1 VYTNATSPL
10 RRYLDLL
17 VQRQMHSALLK
28 EGPVY
33 TESRLRELNMVIQ
46 QTLKGIDLM
55 KRNQVRYWIL
65 KYLAGRINESF
76 NAIVFQKVRYKYLII
91 LTDFLFVADLQTRG
105 GLELSEAE
113 EIAVVVRKS
122 DPWEDVLILELADRI
137 NK

>member
-1 VYTNATSPL
+1 
-10 RRYLDLL
+10 
-17 VQRQMHSALLK
+17 
-28 EGPVY
+28 
-33 TESRLRELNMVIQ
+33 MVIQ

-65 KYLAGRINESF
+65 KYLAGRINERF
-76 NAIVFQKVRYKYLII
+76 NGIVFQKVRYKYLII

-105 GLELSEAE
+105 GLELSEGE

-122 DPWEDVLILELADRI
+122 DPWDDVLILELADRI